1 MDSVGRAI
9 AIVAAVILVLI
20 VPLNEIAKGQSE
32 AMQGR
37 ADTLTEEFTDT
48 ARQQGYITT
57 ELYENYLTSLGKL
70 GDTYNISIQAA
81 HPVSGKEIAEG
92 EGRKEVS
99 DLTAEYT
106 PFNSVKKDYKIKQLS
121 TGHIHTDD
129 CYSGHRHAASSSF
142 IHYHQ
147 HVQYNCIPVK
157 TYEEGWVRCT
167 RCNGEY
173 MGFINFG
180 VVGVSSII
188 TGTFRVPER
197 TDPYNSYSD
206 TSICPYCGKY
216 DSMPYLPTT
225 YRNTTYSYTCGY
237 DRDMDGDG
245 RTDNTV
251 GSTQTYAYTKDY
263 PQTAGDT
270 GGCLPMGKTS
280 SLELITHN
288 SVLHFGGSNYSVS
301 NYIDI
306 RCADC
311 KSIVYSYSTSGGYN
325 NYSQFTNYYK
335 KNDGNGNIITV
346 SYGGYSFDYGRESL
360 AAMKARYIEMYT
372 QNGFTGFSKGET
384 YKRQSTENEFY
395 AYGRSLIYTYT
406 KNYFPVYDSNGNYM
420 QVPNT
425 GCPFC
430 AGTHYSCGQIQ
441 DDTLDCGAVVMSLT
455 ATSPNQTVFK
465 GDSILTTATAVM
477 MDESIKT
484 VNCTASGYDS
494 NSLGTQQVTLTYNGL
509 VNNAKTYGTK
519 TCTTT
524 VTVKSRKTLTDI
536 IVTPDSQEIQR
547 YTDPTFS
554 VTATYSDGTG
564 NPILGAS
571 ISGFDNTV
579 LGRQIV
585 TLSYTEEGVQRS
597 AAVIVTVKRLTS
609 TCPVCG
615 TVYEL
620 DDNDMDQGCP
630 SCSGT
635 MVRISAAPEEVE
647 VSKGD
652 VLPVTVTAT
661 YRDGRIGIL
670 SEWTSN
676 YNPNQLGLQDV
687 TITYNTF
694 STHVMVTVGTHKT
707 CPLCGNKYSLN
718 PDGNDPGCPIC
729 ASEVVSI
736 CASPKIITIEQKGE
750 LPITVTATYKDGHT
764 NIITGWGTNFT
775 ADQSG
780 EYDVP
785 IYYKTAVDSVHV
797 TVLEEGLI
805 TCPYCH
811 TRYSYSANPSGCPNC
826 SKQIVGIEAQ
836 LRYGGNQVSYRS
848 DLSLQVVLI
857 YRDTHR
863 KLTYTGFEYSG
874 FDSSL
879 LGIQTVTVTYGEFS
893 TTITVE
899 VIDNPFLVTCPIC
912 GSGYYLNEDRSDP
925 GCPYC
930 NRSTAENAVFYFNCT
945 YTTEILNTLYTNG
958 TYYLIEGDYLTVT
971 IIKSRDSVIS
981 RLANLF
987 RTRRKEDFKKENSS
1001 FGGEVR
1007 IL

>member
-92 EGRKEVS
+92 EERKGELG
-99 DLTAEYT
+99 LTAEFASFDT
-106 PFNSVKKDYKIKQLS
+106 GKDYKIKQLS
-121 TGHIHTDD
+121 AGHIHTDD
-129 CYSGHRHAASSSF
+129 CYSGHRHTAKATF
-142 IHYHQ
+142 NHTHQ
-147 HVQYNCIPVK
+147 H
-157 TYEEGWVRCT
+157 TYACSMYEISSEQWMVCRSCSNSFMVAIK
-167 RCNGEY
+167 RQVS
-173 MGFINFG
+173 G
-180 VVGVSSII
+180 VGGGVSYIYRIPGTYDHENPYQSTRYCTNCRAINYDYGDNILTRNISYAYSCGYNIDLDGNGTTDNVGTSQAYTYVKSYPQFSGDTNGCYLVGNTSTNLELIRHNISLSI
-188 TGTFRVPER
+188 GG
-197 TDPYNSYSD
+197 SYSKTD
-206 TSICPYCGKY
+206 ISCIRCSRCGNEIAK
-216 DSMPYLPTT
+216 
-225 YRNTTYSYTCGY
+225 
-237 DRDMDGDG
+237 
-245 RTDNTV
+245 
-251 GSTQTYAYTKDY
+251 TQTY
-263 PQTAGDT
+263 
-270 GGCLPMGKTS
+270 
-280 SLELITHN
+280 
-288 SVLHFGGSNYSVS
+288 
-301 NYIDI
+301 
-306 RCADC
+306 
-311 KSIVYSYSTSGGYN
+311 SGGYN
-325 NYSQFTNYYK
+325 HGLYNSFYK
-335 KNDGNGNIITV
+335 QLDQYGNIVTIN
-346 SYGGYSFDYGRESL
+346 YGAETYDYGRGSAAAAL
-360 AAMKARYIEMYT
+360 AYAIGGLQADVLSY
-372 QNGFTGFSKGET
+372 SSGET
-384 YKRQSTENEFY
+384 FIRLSKENEYY
-395 AYGRSLIYTYT
+395 AYGNSLIYTYT
-406 KNYFPVYDSNGNYM
+406 KNYIPFFDSEGNFIQVING
-420 QVPNT
+420 
-425 GCPFC
+425 GCPYC
-430 AGTHYSCGQIQ
+430 ASGPTYSCGQVQ
-441 DDTLDCGAVVMSLT
+441 DDTLDCGNVVMSLT
-455 ATSPNQTVFK
+455 ATNPTQTVFK
-465 GDSILTTATAVM
+465 GDSIITTATATM
-477 MDESIKT
+477 MDGSIKT
-484 VNCTASGYDS
+484 VSCTASGYDS
-494 NSLGTQQVTLTYNGL
+494 NSLSTQLVKLTYNGL
-509 VNNAKTYGTK
+509 INNTKTYGLMS
-519 TCTTT
+519 CTTT

-597 AAVIVTVKRLTS
+597 AAVIVTVKRLTA

-687 TITYNTF
+687 TINYNTF
-694 STHVMVTVGTHKT
+694 STHVMVTVGMHKT

-718 PDGNDPGCPIC
+718 PDGSDPGCPIC

-736 CASPKIITIEQKGE
+736 SASPKIITIEQKGE

-912 GSGYYLNEDRSDP
+912 GSGYYLNEDSSDP

>member
-9 AIVAAVILVLI
+9 AIVVAVILVLI
-20 VPLNEIAKGQSE
+20 VPLSEIAKGQAE
-32 AMQGR
+32 AMHGR

-57 ELYENYLTSLGKL
+57 EMYENYLASLGKL

-81 HPVSGKEIAEG
+81 HPVNGKEIAEEERG
-92 EGRKEVS
+92 EGLG
-99 DLTAEYT
+99 LTAKYAS
-106 PFNSVKKDYKIKQLS
+106 FNTEKKDYKIKQLS
-121 TGHIHTDD
+121 AGHIHTDD
-129 CYSGHRHAASSSF
+129 CYSGHRHTAKATFTHTHQHTNTYACYMYESYSEDWMVCRNCNNSF
-142 IHYHQ
+142 KVAIRKYHQ
-147 HVQYNCIPVK
+147 
-157 TYEEGWVRCT
+157 G
-167 RCNGEY
+167 G
-173 MGFINFG
+173 GG
-180 VVGVSSII
+180 GVSLY
-188 TGTFRVPER
+188 FRVPGSYDR
-197 TDPYNSYSD
+197 DYPYNSTKYCPSCGGVNYDYGDNIINKNKGYSYACGYNIDLDGNGTTDNVGTSQAYTYVKSYPQYSWD
-206 TSICPYCGKY
+206 TSGC
-216 DSMPYLPTT
+216 YL
-225 YRNTTYSYTCGY
+225 
-237 DRDMDGDG
+237 
-245 RTDNTV
+245 V
-251 GSTQTYAYTKDY
+251 GNRSTNLEVIRHYI
-263 PQTAGDT
+263 
-270 GGCLPMGKTS
+270 
-280 SLELITHN
+280 SLYW
-288 SVLHFGGSNYSVS
+288 GGSASITNISS
-301 NYIDI
+301 I
-306 RCADC
+306 RCTNCGNEIAGTTVQ
-311 KSIVYSYSTSGGYN
+311 SGGNNHGGYN
-325 NYSQFTNYYK
+325 SFYRKLDQY
-335 KNDGNGNIITV
+335 GNIVTIGYGNE
-346 SYGGYSFDYGRESL
+346 SYNYGLESMGAAFAYSVGRTQSDWCN
-360 AAMKARYIEMYT
+360 YT
-372 QNGFTGFSKGET
+372 SGET
-384 YKRQSTENEFY
+384 FIRLSKQDEYY
-395 AYGRSLIYTYT
+395 AYGNSQIYTYT
-406 KNYFPVYDSNGNYM
+406 KNYFSLFDNEGNYI
-420 QVPNT
+420 QALNE
-425 GCPFC
+425 GCPYC
-430 AGTHYSCGQIQ
+430 ASGPAYSCGQAQ
-441 DDTLDCGAVVMSLT
+441 DDTLDCGNVVMSLT
-455 ATSPNQTVFK
+455 ATNPTQTVFK
-465 GDSILTTATAVM
+465 GDSIITTATATM
-477 MDESIKT
+477 MDGSIKT
-484 VNCTASGYDS
+484 IACTASGYDS
-494 NSLGTQQVTLTYNGL
+494 NSLSTQFVKLTYNGL
-509 VNNAKTYGTK
+509 INNTKTYGLMS
-519 TCTTT
+519 CTTT
-524 VTVKSRKTLTDI
+524 VTVKSRKTLTGI

-547 YTDPTFS
+547 YTDPAFS
-554 VTATYSDGTG
+554 VTATYSDGTS

-597 AAVIVTVKRLTS
+597 AAVIVTVKRLTA

-647 VSKGD
+647 ANKGD
-652 VLPVTVTAT
+652 DLPVTVTAT

-694 STHVMVTVGTHKT
+694 STHVMVTVGMHKT

-718 PDGNDPGCPIC
+718 PDGSDSGCPIC

-736 CASPKIITIEQKGE
+736 SALPKIITIEQKGE

-912 GSGYYLNEDRSDP
+912 GSGYYLNEDSSDQ

-971 IIKSRDSVIS
+971 IITSRDSVIS